1 MLAEISAA
9 IAAVQGVNTAIQV
22 LKEGKN
28 NASDLS
34 SIVSRW
40 ATATEKAQEAE
51 KKGAGK
57 MSYAEALKMETI
69 TRQLKNFDRQLQDI
83 CLMQGQGDLYN
94 SIKRRMEESRL
105 AHEKEVAVLK
115 AKRREMQESLKLIGL
130 IIGWGVVFL
139 MLVVPI
145 IYMYSNFWKR

>member
-1 MLAEISAA
+1 
-9 IAAVQGVNTAIQV
+9 
-22 LKEGKN
+22 
-28 NASDLS
+28 
-34 SIVSRW
+34 
-40 ATATEKAQEAE
+40 
-51 KKGAGK
+51 
-57 MSYAEALKMETI
+57 METI